1 MVQTIIQHS
10 GVTGKLCGGWQGRG
24 WAPAEM
30 VCDLLES
37 SMERGAA

>member
-10 GVTGKLCGGWQGRG
+10 GDTGQLCGGWQRRR